1 MCGIV
6 GFTGKRNAK
15 EILLEG
21 LYALEYRGYDSAGIA
36 VCESDGNID
45 VIKCQ
50 GRISALEDRIS
61 DGSLNGNC
69 GIAHTRWATHGRP
82 SEANAH
88 PHESDTVVL
97 VHNGIIDNYRELKK
111 ELENEGYTFS
121 SETDTEVIAHLIDRE
136 YRLTGNPPQ
145 AIFKATRFLR
155 GAYALGIMF
164 RDRKGEI
171 WGIRKDNP
179 LIVGMGEDGAHLASD
194 IPALLHHAREIF
206 RPNEGTAVRL
216 TADEVLLYDGKNL
229 PVEAK
234 FEHVD
239 WEVNSADKEG
249 YPHFMLKE
257 INEEPSAVKRC
268 VDHRIGKDG
277 LPDFSADTIPT
288 GFFSGFDGIEIISC
302 GSATH
307 AGLVGRNLIEALS
320 GVPVTVN
327 TASEYRY
334 QLPASRGNTLV
345 IAISQSGETADTLA
359 ALRRAKENGRT
370 AVGIIN
376 VFGSAIARESDYVMY
391 TNAGPEIAVATTKG
405 YSTQV
410 ALLSMIA
417 ARIALEKGKMSED
430 EARRYCFELAN
441 CVPDAIAEII
451 SRRNEIK
458 SMAAT
463 VAKSRDLY
471 YIGRGPDYYAGIE
484 CSLKLKEI
492 SYIHSEAYAAGELKH
507 GTLALIV
514 KDTPVI
520 ALCTDERYFDKMT
533 GNIREVKARDC
544 CLLLVCSTRFNQDGE
559 LSDETFVLPDVSP
572 CFTPVVSVVLA
583 QLLAYETAVLLGCDV
598 DHPRNLAK
606 SVTVE

>member
-6 GFTGKRNAK
+6 GYTGIKSAK

-21 LYALEYRGYDSAGIA
+21 LYALEYRGYDSAGVA
-36 VCESDGNID
+36 VFG
-45 VIKCQ
+45 IKTQ
-50 GRISALEDRIS
+50 GRISTLEKLITS
-61 DGSLNGNC
+61 DKLNGSC

-88 PHESDTVVL
+88 PHASDTVVL
-97 VHNGIIDNYRELKK
+97 VHNGIIDNYQVLKK
-111 ELENEGYTFS
+111 ELESEGYVFA
-121 SETDTEVIAHLIDRE
+121 SETDTAVVAHLVDRE
-136 YRLTGNPPQ
+136 YRRTNGPAS
-145 AIFKATRFLR
+145 AIFAAAGMLC

-164 RDRKGEI
+164 RGREGEI

-179 LIVGMGEDGAHLASD
+179 LIVGKGEDGAYLASD
-194 IPALLHHAREIF
+194 IPALLHHTREIF
-206 RPNEGTAVRL
+206 RPKEGTVVRL
-216 TADEVLLYDGKNL
+216 SRGGVLIYDGKN
-229 PVEAK
+229 PPYEAA
-234 FEHVD
+234 FDHVD
-239 WEVNSADKEG
+239 WEVNAADKEG

-257 INEEPSAVKRC
+257 MQEEPSAVKRC

-277 LPDFSADTIPT
+277 LPDFSADMIPT

-307 AGLVGRNLIEALS
+307 AGFVGRSLIETLA
-320 GVPVTVN
+320 GIPVTVN

-334 QLPASRGNTLV
+334 QLPASHGRTLAV
-345 IAISQSGETADTLA
+345 AISQSGETADTLA
-359 ALRRAKENGRT
+359 ALRKAKENGRI

-405 YSTQV
+405 YTTQV
-410 ALLSMIA
+410 AVLSMIA
-417 ARIALEKGKMSED
+417 ARTALDKGTMT
-430 EARRYCFELAN
+430 EAEVREYCDELAN
-441 CVPDAIAEII
+441 AVPAAVENII
-451 SRRNEIK
+451 SRRDEIK
-458 SMAAT
+458 KMAKT
-463 VAKSRDLY
+463 VSKSRDLY
-471 YIGRGPDYYAGIE
+471 YIGRGPDYSAGIE

-507 GTLALIV
+507 GTLALVV

-520 ALCTDERYFDKMT
+520 ALCTDETYFDKMT

-544 CLLLVCSTRFNQDGE
+544 HLLLVCSPRFAHGGE
-559 LSDETFVLPDVSP
+559 LADEVFVLPDVSP
-572 CFTPVVSVVLA
+572 RFTPIVSVVFA